1 MKEFDAGKTFPCKR
15 MLVCPRATSF
25 LSYSGQ
31 KSHAR
36 KNKTSEAAQGL
47 WRSNNYMFQL
57 VIRPKE
63 FFLQHDS
70 NKLQVQERVNNI
82 FWLMQIGI
90 YFESVAYE
98 IIRSSLFN

>member
-1 MKEFDAGKTFPCKR
+1 M
-15 MLVCPRATSF
+15 
-25 LSYSGQ
+25 
-31 KSHAR
+31 
-36 KNKTSEAAQGL
+36 SEAAQGL
-47 WRSNNYMFQL
+47 WRSNNYMFKL

-98 IIRSSLFN
+98 IIRSSLFNKKLIAKYLF

>member
-1 MKEFDAGKTFPCKR
+1 M
-15 MLVCPRATSF
+15 
-25 LSYSGQ
+25 
-31 KSHAR
+31 
-36 KNKTSEAAQGL
+36 SEAAQGL
-47 WRSNNYMFQL
+47 WRSNNYMFKL

-70 NKLQVQERVNNI
+70 NKLQVQECVNNI
-82 FWLMQIGI
+82 FWPMQIGI

>member
-1 MKEFDAGKTFPCKR
+1 M
-15 MLVCPRATSF
+15 
-25 LSYSGQ
+25 
-31 KSHAR
+31 
-36 KNKTSEAAQGL
+36 SEAAQGL
-47 WRSNNYMFQL
+47 WHSNNYMFKL

-63 FFLQHDS
+63 IFLQHDS

-90 YFESVAYE
+90 YFESVAYG

>member
-1 MKEFDAGKTFPCKR
+1 M
-15 MLVCPRATSF
+15 
-25 LSYSGQ
+25 
-31 KSHAR
+31 
-36 KNKTSEAAQGL
+36 SEAAQGL
-47 WRSNNYMFQL
+47 WRSNNYMFKL

-82 FWLMQIGI
+82 FWPRQIGI

>member
-1 MKEFDAGKTFPCKR
+1 M
-15 MLVCPRATSF
+15 
-25 LSYSGQ
+25 
-31 KSHAR
+31 
-36 KNKTSEAAQGL
+36 SEAAQGL
-47 WRSNNYMFQL
+47 WCSNNYML
-57 VIRPKE
+57 KIVIQTKE

-82 FWLMQIGI
+82 FWLMQI

>member
-1 MKEFDAGKTFPCKR
+1 M
-15 MLVCPRATSF
+15 
-25 LSYSGQ
+25 
-31 KSHAR
+31 
-36 KNKTSEAAQGL
+36 SEAAQGL
-47 WRSNNYMFQL
+47 WRSHNYMFKL

-90 YFESVAYE
+90 YFESVAYG

>member
-1 MKEFDAGKTFPCKR
+1 M
-15 MLVCPRATSF
+15 
-25 LSYSGQ
+25 
-31 KSHAR
+31 
-36 KNKTSEAAQGL
+36 SEAAQGL
-47 WRSNNYMFQL
+47 WRSNNCML
-57 VIRPKE
+57 KIIIRPKE

-90 YFESVAYE
+90 YFESVTYE

>member
-1 MKEFDAGKTFPCKR
+1 M
-15 MLVCPRATSF
+15 
-25 LSYSGQ
+25 
-31 KSHAR
+31 
-36 KNKTSEAAQGL
+36 SEAAQGL
-47 WRSNNYMFQL
+47 WRSNSYMFKL

-82 FWLMQIGI
+82 FWPRQIGI